1 MSAGVTRGRS
11 RGIGRANPV
20 PAPGSVMARGRPS
33 ATAAETQSR
42 LQSLVRSFL
51 THARLEKGLSANT
64 LESYGRDLGRY
75 VAGTLRRFGD
85 ELPSAVNVRAHLD
98 ALYDEG
104 LSSRSVSRHLTA
116 LRTFCLHLERER
128 ILEADPVGTIPLPRQ
143 WRTLPKRLNEEEI
156 VRLTA
161 APDAATPAGLRDR
174 AMIELLYASG
184 PRVSELCAIEMRNLD
199 LDMGLVRVT
208 GKGNKQRIIPFAPP
222 AALAIAEYLRQ
233 GRPKLLKGRP
243 SSYLFVTARGGPLTR
258 QAFWRVISLA
268 GRKAGIAQK
277 LTPHLLRHT
286 FATHLLEGGADLRSV
301 QTMLGHAD
309 ISTTQIYTHVLPS
322 RLRSAIERHHPRG

>member
-1 MSAGVTRGRS
+1 MSAGVSRGR
-11 RGIGRANPV
+11 RGGR
-20 PAPGSVMARGRPS
+20 RPS
-33 ATAAETQSR
+33 AVVSVPASGLAGNAAQGPPSR
-42 LQSLVRSFL
+42 LPGLVRSFL
-51 THARLEKGLSANT
+51 AHARLEKGLSANT
-64 LESYGRDLGRY
+64 LESYGRDLERY
-75 VAGTLRRFGD
+75 ASGTLQQFGD
-85 ELPSAVNVRAHLD
+85 ELPAAVNVRAHLD
-98 ALYDEG
+98 SLYAGG

-116 LRTFCLHLERER
+116 LRTFCLYLQREG
-128 ILEADPVGTIPLPRQ
+128 ILDADPVGTIPLPRQ
-143 WRTLPKRLNEEEI
+143 WRRLPKRLSEEEI
-156 VRLTA
+156 ARLTA
-161 APDAATPAGLRDR
+161 APDTGTAAGLRDR

-184 PRVSELCAIEMRNLD
+184 PRVSELCAIELRNLD

-208 GKGNKQRIIPFAPP
+208 GKGNKQRIIPFAP
-222 AALAIAEYLRQ
+222 AAARAMAEYLRQ
-233 GRPKLLKGRP
+233 GRPRLLQGRP
-243 SSYLFVTARGGPLTR
+243 SAYLFVTERGGPLTR